1 MVDKSTYRP
10 EWVKQWRKFRTPEN
24 PICSDQELNNLEKK
38 AEMVMEEKANII
50 EEKIG
55 VYFSLTSIS
64 TLPYING
71 ALLTVTMNIQL
82 VP

>member
-1 MVDKSTYRP
+1 
-10 EWVKQWRKFRTPEN
+10 
-24 PICSDQELNNLEKK
+24 
-38 AEMVMEEKANII
+38 MVMEEKANII